1 MMPAQTP
8 NAAGS
13 SDKVPPQ
20 SNFTSAL
27 CLQQSVELEGSV
39 STFDNPNTAVEKKML
54 VSGVVGYRRIALFST
69 MMMTQT
75 KAIFDR

>member
-20 SNFTSAL
+20 SKFTSAL
-27 CLQQSVELEGSV
+27 CLRQSVEVEGSV
-39 STFDNPNTAVEKKML
+39 STFDNPNTAAEKKCL
-54 VSGVVGYRRIALFST
+54 SPALLATGGSRCSRR
-69 MMMTQT
+69 
-75 KAIFDR
+75 